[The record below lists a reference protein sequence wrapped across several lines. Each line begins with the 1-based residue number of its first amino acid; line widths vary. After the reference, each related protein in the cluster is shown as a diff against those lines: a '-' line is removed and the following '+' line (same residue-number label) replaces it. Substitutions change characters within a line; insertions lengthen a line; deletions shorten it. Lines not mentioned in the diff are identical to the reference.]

1 MIFTFTD
8 FGWQGPYMGEMR
20 AAVLRIAPN
29 VAYVDL
35 MVDAPPFRPDLAA
48 YMLAALAGRLW
59 IGDVVIAVVDPGV
72 GTDRAPLAIKADQI
86 WYTGPDNGLLEIVMR
101 RAEKVA
107 AFEITLRPATLS
119 DSFHGRDI
127 FAPMAARLAKGAS
140 GGIKATTATRYP
152 DMPDDLDRIVH
163 IDVYGNLITGRRAAT
178 VPPDAVL
185 VHGERR
191 IHHARVFGAVTPGT
205 LFWYANSSGLLEIA
219 QSGGSAAATLGLA
232 IGDAAPVATSPA
244 TA

>member
-20 AAVLRIAPN
+20 AAVLRVAPDIAF
-29 VAYVDL
+29 VDL

-48 YMLAALAGRLW
+48 YLLAALAGRLR

-72 GTDRAPLAIKADQI
+72 GTDRAPLALEADQI
-86 WYTGPDNGLLEIVMR
+86 WYVGPDNGLFEIVMR

-107 AFEITLRPATLS
+107 AFGITLRPSTLS
-119 DSFHGRDI
+119 ESFHGRDL
-127 FAPMAARLAKGAS
+127 FAPMAARLAKGVS
-140 GGIKATTATRYP
+140 GGIRATRATRHA

-163 IDVYGNLITGRRAAT
+163 IDVYGNLVTGRRALT
-178 VPPDAVL
+178 LPTDAVL
-185 VHGERR
+185 AHGDQLIR
-191 IHHARVFGAVTPGT
+191 HARVFGAVAPGT
-205 LFWYANSSGLLEIA
+205 LFWYANSSGLLELA

-232 IGDAAPVATSPA
+232 IGDAAPVATSLP